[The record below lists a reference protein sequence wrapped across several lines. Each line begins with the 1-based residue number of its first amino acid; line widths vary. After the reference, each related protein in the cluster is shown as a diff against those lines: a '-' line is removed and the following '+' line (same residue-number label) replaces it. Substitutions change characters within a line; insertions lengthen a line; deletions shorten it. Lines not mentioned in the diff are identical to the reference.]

1 MFILP
6 LIGAAVKPRARAPRS
21 CAARI
26 GYHQRAS
33 TPEAVHP
40 LQAGSWEMVRALPV
54 PSLRDHVRELRR
66 LARIPDGSIGH
77 AELQMGTAVVGLSS
91 VGQVSAANPWS
102 AVRQGIYVCVDH
114 VDALHDRA
122 NRPDWWCQVLAGRS
136 RMRSYTWGATP

>member
-1 MFILP
+1 MSWWFLCDVEIFILS
-6 LIGAAVKPRARAPRS
+6 LIGAAVKPRA
-21 CAARI
+21 C
-26 GYHQRAS
+26 
-33 TPEAVHP
+33 
-40 LQAGSWEMVRALPV
+40 EMVRALPV